1 MSKKYIKKSSF
12 VNGEQFKVSN
22 GTWPEGVEVDAAS
35 ITGHVYKYSR
45 ISGIKEE
52 PGDPEPEM
60 IEVKIPIS
68 NNDYVFTDY
77 EGRKIVLTEN
87 EFNKKYEAV

>member
-22 GTWPEGVEVDAAS
+22 GTWPEGVVIDPTS
-35 ITGHVYKYSR
+35 PTGYVYKYLR
-45 ISGIKEE
+45 MKNIKEE
-52 PGDPEPEM
+52 PGDPEPVE

-68 NNDYVFTDY
+68 DRDYLYNGLSGKKSVKSEFDFLNEY
-77 EGRKIVLTEN
+77 EEL
-87 EFNKKYEAV
+87 